1 MSVCRDAAGILLV
14 ERVYTP
20 SRAIPVAPARRRFAQ
35 GIGDRLPSNAMSAGT
50 PGKLSIEA
58 INRMAP
64 ADFST
69 AVGKVYEHSPWIAER
84 AFALRP
90 FATRLDILAALYRV
104 VQGASRDERLA
115 LLRAHPELAGREAQ
129 AGTLTAESTG
139 EQASAGLDRL
149 PPERFARLGE
159 LNRAYREKF
168 GFPAIVAVR
177 LNSRDAIFHAFEG
190 RLRNT
195 PEQEL
200 QNAIGQVCEIAR
212 LRLADLLPDD

>member
-1 MSVCRDAAGILLV
+1 MDAGA
-14 ERVYTP
+14 
-20 SRAIPVAPARRRFAQ
+20 AN
-35 GIGDRLPSNAMSAGT
+35 RLT
-50 PGKLSIEA
+50 IDA
-58 INRMAP
+58 INRMTP
-64 ADFST
+64 AEFSA
-69 AVGKVYEHSPWIAER
+69 AVGRVYEHSPWIAER
-84 AFALRP
+84 AFAHRP
-90 FATRLDILAALYRV
+90 FASRLDVLAALYRV

-129 AGTLTAESTG
+129 AGTLTSESTG
-139 EQASAGLDRL
+139 EQSSAGLDRL
-149 PPERFARLGE
+149 APDQFARLGE

-190 RLRNT
+190 RLGNS

-212 LRLADLLPDD
+212 LRLADLMAADAVGAVDAVGDGRG